1 MVNNRLK
8 SEYVCIKYSP
18 ILGIAMCIKWC
29 SSWLFASSWRP
40 SRSLSKTS
48 WGTLHPHPLRSANRV
63 SRKWASRSWA
73 RGSKGR
79 RIARAL
85 VLAGWPAANSNWAAC
100 KIVLKNCKNM
110 KGNKTREIVLYQDW
124 DFVIW
129 RENKEKKVAAVNWTD
144 LNWAACKI

>member
-1 MVNNRLK
+1 MEE
-8 SEYVCIKYSP
+8 SIP
-18 ILGIAMCIKWC
+18 IPMRGMAMCMKWC

-100 KIVLKNCKNM
+100 KSFKFLWKYVNKKKNSWNCAVSRLRLYNL
-110 KGNKTREIVLYQDW
+110 TRKQGK
-124 DFVIW
+124 
-129 RENKEKKVAAVNWTD
+129 ENCSCQ
-144 LNWAACKI
+144 LNWFKLQIDLQAEKCKK